1 MSRDPNFL
9 FIGAARCASTWVH
22 ECLKAHPDVCVP
34 RRPKELNFFN
44 REANYQRGLDWY
56 RAYWEHASD
65 ESAIGEVTPTYLCH
79 EPSAQRIHN
88 HYPDIRLIVTLR
100 NPIERTYSAFRG
112 HVLAGR
118 ISEDMTLAEADA
130 ALTFDNQSSLLEHAC
145 YARHL
150 ERYFAM
156 FSRHQFLIQLYDD
169 IQPNPATFIQRIYAF
184 LGVDDRIT
192 PDCVSDMIHA
202 GLNNGGIASAAVR
215 GINRIGL
222 ALKPVMGRT
231 HRYYEYGARAIRNCV
246 LKPAPADIPPRIVDE
261 LQTYYHAENQRLA
274 ELIGRDLSAWNATT
288 ITK

>member
-22 ECLKAHPDVCVP
+22 ECLKAHPDICVP

-44 REANYQRGLDWY
+44 RDANFGQGLDWY
-56 RAYWEHASD
+56 RSFWQHAD
-65 ESAIGEVTPTYLCH
+65 TERAVGEVTPTYLCH
-79 EPSAQRIHN
+79 HDSAQRIQK
-88 HYPDIRLIVTLR
+88 HYPDIRLVVTLR

-118 ISEDMTLAEADA
+118 ITEDMTVAEADA
-130 ALTFDNQSSLLEHAC
+130 ALTFDNQSSLLQHAC

-150 ERYFAM
+150 ERYFSL
-156 FSRHQFLIQLYDD
+156 FDRDQFLIQLFDD
-169 IQPNPATFIQRIYAF
+169 IQPEPAAFIHRIYAF
-184 LGVDDRIT
+184 LGVDAGVT
-192 PDCVSDMIHA
+192 PACVAEMIHA
-202 GLNNGGIASAAVR
+202 SLKTGGLASAAVR

-231 HRYYEYGARAIRNCV
+231 HRFYEYGARALRNCV

-261 LQTYYHAENQRLA
+261 LQTYYHAENQRLGT
-274 ELIGRDLSAWNATT
+274 LIGRDLSAWNTT
-288 ITK
+288 PNLS